1 MTAGRSLLWPRLG
14 EDLCGLQD
22 LDGGSAGTDLPALRR
37 LRGEVEVLCGDAD
50 VTLQA
55 VAVASGLWAPRL
67 EQRCLGDCAAQA
79 DRLSW
84 WQRGL
89 EAAERSLAPALR
101 QLDEL
106 REKCAALEAALDRR
120 AQKVEGRERVLVARR
135 AVVEDMYRS
144 LEAGLVQ
151 MAGVAGS
158 REELLRRVACAEEGA
173 AALEERLEKVTGE
186 RDRALVRLG
195 EVEAVRGG
203 EQRVAEEVE
212 HWLRSCPVGRQ
223 GGAVGAGGYVWT
235 PPRAVAGVGLTPDSQ
250 GARVESQGG
259 PAHSQA

>member
-1 MTAGRSLLWPRLG
+1 MAGVARAATW
-14 EDLCGLQD
+14 
-22 LDGGSAGTDLPALRR
+22 AGAA
-37 LRGEVEVLCGDAD
+37 CAF
-50 VTLQA
+50 
-55 VAVASGLWAPRL
+55 WAPRL

-79 DRLSW
+79 DRLSR

-203 EQRVAEEVE
+203 EQRVAEE
-212 HWLRSCPVGRQ
+212 
-223 GGAVGAGGYVWT
+223 T
-235 PPRAVAGVGLTPDSQ
+235 P
-250 GARVESQGG
+250 
-259 PAHSQA
+259 